1 MLILCLKE
9 HYHRYLLLLQA
20 LMFNPPTTQPPF
32 NAALL
37 ANSSVLKFGAGCPPE
52 TAIYVHGWSRNE
64 TEADEEFNRI

>member
-1 MLILCLKE
+1 
-9 HYHRYLLLLQA
+9 
-20 LMFNPPTTQPPF
+20 MFHPPTTQLPF